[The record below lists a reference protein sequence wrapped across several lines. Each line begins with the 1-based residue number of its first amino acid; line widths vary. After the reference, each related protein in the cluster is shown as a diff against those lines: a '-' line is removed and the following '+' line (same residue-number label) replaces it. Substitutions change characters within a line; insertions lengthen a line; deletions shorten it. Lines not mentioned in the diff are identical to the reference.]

1 MQGRIIML
9 TAAAVVMAGCTKS
22 ASSTADTGMAAAPAA
37 VDTKADEAT
46 IVAADS
52 AWMRAVMAKN
62 IDSVMVWYTPDAV
75 SFGFGPPASGTDQIR
90 ASYTEMVKANMS
102 DAKILSN
109 TVKVSDDGKMAYDYG
124 TYSMTSTPPGG
135 KPTKE
140 NGGYL
145 NVWKKVDGQWKLAAE
160 MSTPVPAPKS

>member
-9 TAAAVVMAGCTKS
+9 SVAVVLTAGCTKP

-37 VDTKADEAT
+37 VDTKADEAA

-62 IDSVMVWYTPDAV
+62 VDSVMVWYTPDAV
-75 SFGFGPPASGTDQIR
+75 SFGFGPPARGADQLR
-90 ASYTEMVKANMS
+90 ATYTEMVKSNMT

-124 TYSMTSTPPGG
+124 TYSMTVTPPGG
-135 KPTKE
+135 KATKE
-140 NGGYL
+140 TGGYL

>member
-1 MQGRIIML
+1 
-9 TAAAVVMAGCTKS
+9 V
-22 ASSTADTGMAAAPAA
+22 AAAPAA
-37 VDTKADEAT
+37 VDTKADEAA

-62 IDSVMVWYTPDAV
+62 VDSVMVWYTPEAV
-75 SFGFGPPASGTDQIR
+75 SFGFGPPAMGIDQIR
-90 ASYTEMVKANMS
+90 ASYTEMVKSNMT

-124 TYSMTSTPPGG
+124 TYTMTMTPPGG

-140 NGGYL
+140 TGGYL
-145 NVWKKVDGQWKLAAE
+145 NVWKKVDGKWMLAAE